1 MPLDSGAT
9 ALLHADPANA
19 VTARRHAH
27 DAVVR
32 DFATRRGGHFLVVSR
47 SQHFYLNLRNAAVR
61 FLSLPEACVRPV
73 WPPETIHQELAAF
86 KQAGIP
92 SVCFID
98 CDATEGLC
106 AELLAAIRKEH
117 PEARIIIL
125 AFEMTRDRL
134 VYLHEEGADNVLVL
148 PASADALIERV
159 AFTIHP
165 PGPEADLFQSGHE
178 AVRNK
183 AYSEAAAIASRI
195 LAAKPGS
202 PGGLIL
208 LGDALR
214 GMGHSQEALEAY
226 GKAARG
232 ETLFLAPLAR
242 MAQVHHEEGHLGR
255 EIEFL
260 EKLSELSPLNAGHKV
275 AIGANHLRLGDRENA
290 HKAFEEAYRTASGRE
305 LNTPSMVSRAIAEQC
320 LEFAPDYSER
330 YFRRALGEQAGRPA
344 KAGVDIMNRLG
355 LALRRQGKWEEAVT
369 EYSKALKMAPDNATL
384 LFNIAM
390 AYSEGGK
397 PGDAARI
404 LDRVLDSEP
413 DFCERN
419 PKACVN
425 AAMAYRKAGRPA
437 DARRLIETALEKEPE
452 LREAR
457 EMLQSLAQ

>member
-1 MPLDSGAT
+1 MPFDTGTA

-19 VTARRHAH
+19 ISARRHAH

-47 SQHFYLNLRNAAVR
+47 SQHFYLNLRNAAAR
-61 FLSLPEACVRPV
+61 FLSLPETCVRPV
-73 WPPETIHQELAAF
+73 WPPEAIHGELAAF
-86 KQAGIP
+86 GKAGVP
-92 SVCFID
+92 SVSFID

-106 AELLAAIRKEH
+106 AELLASIRKEH
-117 PEARIIIL
+117 PEARVIIL

-148 PASADALIERV
+148 PASPDALIERV
-159 AFTIHP
+159 AYTLHP
-165 PGPEADLFQSGHE
+165 PGPAADLFEAGHE
-178 AVRNK
+178 AIANK

-195 LAAKPGS
+195 LAARPGS

-214 GMGHSQEALEAY
+214 GMGHSEEALKAY
-226 GKAARG
+226 SRAARG
-232 ETLFLAPLAR
+232 EALFLAPLAR
-242 MAQVHHEEGHLGR
+242 MAELHHEEGHLGR

-260 EKLSELSPLNAGHKV
+260 EKLAELSPLNAGHKV
-275 AIGANHLRLGDRENA
+275 AIGANHLRLGDREAA
-290 HKAFEEAYRTASGRE
+290 HQAFEEAYRTASGKE
-305 LNTPSMVSRAIAEQC
+305 QNTTHLVSRAIAEQC

-330 YFRRALGEQAGRPA
+330 YFRRALGELAGRPA
-344 KAGVDIMNRLG
+344 KTGVDVMNRLG

-397 PGDAARI
+397 PEDAARI
-404 LDRVLDSEP
+404 LDRVLTAEP
-413 DFCERN
+413 DFCKRN

-425 AAMAYRKAGRPA
+425 AAMAYRKAERPG
-437 DARRLIETALEKEPE
+437 DARRLLETALEMEPK
-452 LREAR
+452 LQEAR
-457 EMLQSLAQ
+457 ETLPSLTE